1 MIFKVEDMTCGH
13 CKAAIEEAV
22 TNAGGKA
29 VVDLAAKTV
38 AVNNLP
44 DDQAEAVIRDAGYT
58 PKAA

>member
-22 TNAGGKA
+22 TNAGGAA
-29 VVDLAAKTV
+29 VVDLDAKTV

-44 DDQAEAVIRDAGYT
+44 DDRAEAAIRDAGYT
-58 PKAA
+58 PQPA